1 VNRESAEG
9 EILRIVR
16 EELLLGSE
24 RPIPLDAPLGEL
36 GVGLD
41 SLALVKL
48 LTAVEATF
56 GVDVPDDV
64 WTARGPLSIDVLA
77 SIVASAPPREEA
89 PRAGE
94 EPTLVRG
101 RMERAEQAL
110 AGGSFGHR
118 AAWAAVRLLAP
129 AKQFTFGFSR
139 TYVLERRL
147 DDLGGM
153 PAQAPSGIVLRP
165 YASEDED
172 GLSGL
177 WPDFAERHSRRFL
190 RRMLRE
196 GAIALVA
203 ADDGRIVALDLL
215 SATGEDEV
223 RIEQPGASFGY
234 WLTEAPDAR
243 GRGIGLALV
252 DYSLRVAR
260 ERGFRTQLTWV
271 AEDNTA
277 MLAASTQLLGFSSVG
292 TASRLRVLGV
302 TRWSWDVGGRRGR
315 GPKLVL

>member
-1 VNRESAEG
+1 MNRESAED

-16 EELLLGSE
+16 EELLLGSD

-64 WTARGPLSIDVLA
+64 WTARGPLSVETLA
-77 SIVASAPPREEA
+77 GIVASAPRRVEPA
-89 PRAGE
+89 RAGE
-94 EPTLVRG
+94 EPKLVRG

-110 AGGSFGHR
+110 AGGGIGRR
-118 AAWAAVRLLAP
+118 AVWTGMRLLAP
-129 AKQFTFGFSR
+129 VKQFTFGFSR

-147 DDLGGM
+147 DGLSGG
-153 PAQAPSGIVLRP
+153 PAQAPPGIVLRS

-177 WPDFAERHSRRFL
+177 WPRFAERHGRRFL

-196 GAIALVA
+196 GAIALIA
-203 ADDGRIVALDLL
+203 ADDGRIVALDLV
-215 SATGEDEV
+215 SGKGEDEV
-223 RIEQPGASFGY
+223 RIEQPGASFGF

-252 DYSLRVAR
+252 DYSLGVAR

-271 AEDNTA
+271 DEDNTA
-277 MLAASTQLLGFSSVG
+277 MLAAATQLLGFSAVG
-292 TASRLRVLGV
+292 TASRLHVLGF
-302 TRWSWDVGGRRGR
+302 TRWSWDVHGRSGRGR
-315 GPKLVL
+315 KLVL